1 MLSGNCVRS
10 SLKRGE
16 TIFKTGISSVYVVYL
31 RSGLVKESISGVND
45 REQIIQIVKPLYYIG
60 VSAMLGSKVSQM
72 RYEVIKDAEV
82 CYIDSGVFKQ
92 LVQQNGLFA
101 YEILAAMCR
110 ENLGNYHRF
119 VEKSQKQLY
128 GRLADSLLYFA
139 DIIFNSSTFEL
150 PVNQNDLAA
159 FISTTRESV
168 SRGLSKLST
177 EGIISFDGRNLRII
191 DRERLDDIS
200 RNG

>member
-16 TIFKTGISSVYVVYL
+16 TLFKEGLSSTYIVYL
-31 RSGLVKESISGVND
+31 RSGLVKESILGVNQ

-60 VSAMLGSKVSQM
+60 VSSMLGSKVSQF
-72 RYEVIKDAEV
+72 RYKVLKDADV
-82 CYIDSGVFKQ
+82 CYIDSGIFKQ

-101 YEILAAMCR
+101 FEIMTAMCR

-128 GRLADSLLYFA
+128 GRLADSLLYFS
-139 DIIFNSSTFEL
+139 DIIFNSNEFEL
-150 PVNQNDLAA
+150 PVTQSDLAA
-159 FISTTRESV
+159 LIATTRESV
-168 SRGLSKLST
+168 SRGLSKFCD
-177 EGIISFDGRNLRII
+177 EEIISFDNKILKILNR
-191 DRERLDDIS
+191 DRLVDIS